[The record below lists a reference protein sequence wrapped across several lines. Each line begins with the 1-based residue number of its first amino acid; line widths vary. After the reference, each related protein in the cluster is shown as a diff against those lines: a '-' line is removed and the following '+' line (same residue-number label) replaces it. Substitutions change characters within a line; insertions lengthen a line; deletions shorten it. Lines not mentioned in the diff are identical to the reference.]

1 MTQLISMRDFEFLLY
16 DVLNVEQL
24 CDSPNFGMHDRAV
37 FDAILQSAKKLA
49 EEKFE
54 NHAAA
59 LDKDPPELDNGE
71 VRMLPAVQ
79 EAVNAFVENG
89 FCAGPFDEKW
99 GGLNLPLSICNAY
112 YMLFYAANISTSTY
126 VGLTSASAHLLEAH
140 GDEALKQRYLP
151 KLVSGEHFGTMC
163 LSEPHA
169 GSSLAKLRTTAT
181 PMGGERYNIQGNK
194 MWITGGDHELTDNII
209 HFVLARLPDADPGTR
224 GISLFLVPKY
234 LEDEADG
241 SKTRNDVKMVGLNHK
256 MGYRGSINGVLA
268 FGESEACIG
277 YLVGAPH
284 QGLKYM
290 FLMMNEARVGT
301 GMSAAA
307 VAYAGLRHSVA
318 YSRERP
324 QGFKPG
330 ERDQSKPEVMIIEHA
345 DVRRML
351 LQQKSYIDASLHLI
365 GYCSLLM
372 DQMAIAKQ
380 AQQGERVAAI
390 DLELAFL
397 TPIAKAWITEYCID
411 ANDLAIQVLGGCG
424 YTEDYP
430 VERLYRDN
438 RLNTIVEG
446 TTGIQA
452 LDLLGRKVPA
462 QQGAALKILAKKIQE
477 TIVAASEE
485 PALAEYARSL
495 GAAAIKLSATTQS
508 LVETAVTGEI
518 EKYLANATPYLH
530 LAGHVAIAWMWLK
543 QGLTIQQQLKAY
555 PEDSFLLG
563 KHQAMVYFYRWE
575 LPKIEQWIQVL
586 QPIDTTCLDMKP
598 EWF

>member
-16 DVLNVEQL
+16 DILNVEQL
-24 CDSPNFGMHDRAV
+24 CDSPNFGMHDRSV

-59 LDKDPPELDNGE
+59 LDKDPPELENGE
-71 VRMLPAVQ
+71 VTMLPEVQ
-79 EAVNAFVENG
+79 EAVDAFVENG
-89 FCAGPFDEKW
+89 FCAGPFDEAW
-99 GGLNLPLSICNAY
+99 GGLNLPLSICNTY

-181 PMGGERYNIQGNK
+181 PMDADRYNIQGNK
-194 MWITGGDHELTDNII
+194 MWITGGDHELTENII
-209 HFVLARLPDADPGTR
+209 HFVLARLPGADPGTK
-224 GISLFLVPKY
+224 GISLFLVPKF
-234 LEDEADG
+234 LENESDG
-241 SKTRNDVKMVGLNHK
+241 TLTRNDVKMVGLNHK
-256 MGYRGSINGVLA
+256 MGYRGSINGVLS
-268 FGESEACIG
+268 FGESEPCIG

-307 VAYAGLRHSVA
+307 VAYAGLRHAVEYA
-318 YSRERP
+318 RERP

-372 DQMAIAKQ
+372 DQLHIAKR
-380 AQQGERVAAI
+380 AQHAERAAEI

-397 TPIAKAWITEYCID
+397 TPIAKAWVTEYCID

-462 QQGAALKILAKKIQE
+462 QQGAALKTLAKKIQK
-477 TIVAASEE
+477 TIAAASQE
-485 PALAEYARSL
+485 PNLIEYAQAL
-495 GAAAIKLSATTQS
+495 GAAASKLSSTTQS
-508 LVETAVTGEI
+508 LVQTALTGDF

-530 LAGHVAIAWMWLK
+530 FAGHVTMAWMWLE
-543 QGLTIQQQLKAY
+543 QGRTIQQQLKET
-555 PEDSFLLG
+555 PEDGFLLG

-575 LPKIEQWIQVL
+575 LPKIDQWIQIL
-586 QPIDTTCLDMKP
+586 APIDTTCLDMRP